1 MKEVGGFAESMG
13 NKLPNIWCGPG
24 TGAGVVI
31 GHTAQLADSFDPIDK
46 NWCGFY
52 WKLI

>member
-1 MKEVGGFAESMG
+1 MKEVGGFAEQMG
-13 NKLPNIWCGPG
+13 NKLPIFGAALG